1 MLLECAVEA
10 KEIGALQRSDTA
22 FTSLAGRR
30 RRRQH
35 EYGGLRGFFRM
46 RALPVATVSRASRTG
61 ILIPHSTSTST
72 STSTRTSTQSA
83 QHSGNTAWSIRHSMS
98 TPPIRAPLCLT
109 PGQSRS
115 LSRSPRRDLLPPT
128 APAGTSVA
136 RQTSSMG
143 LGS

>member
-1 MLLECAVEA
+1 MVLERAVEA

-30 RRRQH
+30 RRHQH

-46 RALPVATVSRASRTG
+46 RALPVATVSRASCTG
-61 ILIPHSTSTST
+61 ILIPHSTSTS
-72 STSTRTSTQSA
+72 TSTQSA

-115 LSRSPRRDLLPPT
+115 LSRSLRRDLLPPT

>member
-72 STSTRTSTQSA
+72 STQSA

>member
-1 MLLECAVEA
+1 MLLERAVEA

-35 EYGGLRGFFRM
+35 EYGGLRVFFRM

-61 ILIPHSTSTST
+61 ILIPHSTSTS
-72 STSTRTSTQSA
+72 TSTQSA

>member
-22 FTSLAGRR
+22 FTSFAGRR

-46 RALPVATVSRASRTG
+46 RARPVATVSRASRTG

-72 STSTRTSTQSA
+72 QSA
-83 QHSGNTAWSIRHSMS
+83 QHWGNTAWSIRHSMS